1 MPVYLV
7 LLLAQITL
15 FSSTT
20 ALLLLLVKWLFRCR
34 IPPKVSMVL
43 WLVLLVRV
51 VCPIFPESE
60 LSIYNIIPAGREIL
74 FTLTY
79 DYGEIDA
86 EEPSV
91 TAETEN
97 PYVLI
102 PIILLYIFIP
112 S

>member
-7 LLLAQITL
+7 LLLAQITR

-60 LSIYNIIPAGREIL
+60 FSIYNIIPAGREIL

-86 EEPSV
+86 EEPYV
-91 TAETEN
+91 TEETEIQ
-97 PYVLI
+97 YVLK
-102 PIILLYIFIP
+102 PDG
-112 S
+112 